1 MAWFLRCAGRGWAD
15 SGQPRAGSAAAQAAP
30 PPAQG
35 AAGGPGR
42 AAGRWSGG
50 GRAGFHRQPRSGH
63 GRTLLFQRVA
73 PVGTD
78 GAGPPL
84 VAGISGRSPFVGLA
98 GPSGGRGAGAGQG
111 RKASHGAGRP
121 CGTGCAGCLA
131 GDSRRVAGGASG
143 SRYGAAFPVAA
154 GAAAEQPLGTTADGC
169 AGPATGPATARPS
182 ARAATFVCQPHAAVL
197 GRPAGRAGAAGTRQ
211 HRHYPG
217 VHGPGFPAPGG
228 RL

>member
-1 MAWFLRCAGRGWAD
+1 MARLFRCAGRGWAHP
-15 SGQPRAGSAAAQAAP
+15 GQPRAGGAAAQAAP

-63 GRTLLFQRVA
+63 GRTLLFQRLA

-78 GAGPPL
+78 GTGPPL
-84 VAGISGRSPFVGLA
+84 VAGIRGRSPFVGLA
-98 GPSGGRGAGAGQG
+98 GPSGSRGAGAGQG

-121 CGTGCAGCLA
+121 CCTGGAGCLA
-131 GDSRRVAGGASG
+131 GDPWRVAGGASG
-143 SRYGAAFPVAA
+143 SRYRAAFPVAA
-154 GAAAEQPLGTTADGC
+154 GAAAEQPFGTAADGC
-169 AGPATGPATARPS
+169 AGPAARPASARPS